1 MAIVTL
7 VVHEFSVGDVD
18 DPDLYAAQP
27 LWEWQQ
33 SESGKWVMEHA
44 VETPQWGRL
53 NDYHT
58 YQLRYRVTAK
68 LREQDATFFKLK
80 YDNTNGSRVAIY

>member
-1 MAIVTL
+1 MGILTV

-18 DPDLYAAQP
+18 DPDLYAAHP

-33 SESGKWVMEHA
+33 SAAGTWVMENA
-44 VETPQWGRL
+44 VETPQWGRS
-53 NDYHT
+53 NDHRT

-68 LREQDATFFKLK
+68 LREQDAIFFKLK
-80 YDNTNGSRVAIY
+80 YDNPNRS

>member
-1 MAIVTL
+1 MGILTV

-18 DPDLYAAQP
+18 DPDLYAAHP

-33 SESGKWVMEHA
+33 SAAGTWVMENA
-44 VETPQWGRL
+44 VETPQWGRS
-53 NDYHT
+53 NDHRT

-80 YDNTNGSRVAIY
+80 YDNPNRS